1 MPTSDCAAERQ
12 QTIHVSAEHMQELIT
27 DHLMT
32 LGQSLRLPRFS
43 PGHIP
48 LPVLEEH
55 HGPSARTKVVENF
68 IIETASALPEGALV
82 THVDIKGDSD
92 ATLELTILNI
102 RELPD
107 PDVAGLTLDR
117 LTGLEA
123 GAQQGYLKEQVL
135 DYLDNTYRFRPPAR
149 LVERDF
155 MSLARSAQSGEDT
168 PEIAAEIHVSAERR
182 VRLGMMVVELARR
195 YGIDGAGIESQVL
208 GRLMEGVKIN
218 ERPAT
223 ADEIRDLS

>member
-12 QTIHVSAEHMQELIT
+12 QTIHVSAERMQELIT
-27 DHLMT
+27 EHLMT
-32 LGQSLRLPRFS
+32 LGQTLRLPGFS

-55 HGPSARTKVVENF
+55 YGPSARTKVVENL
-68 IIETASALPEGALV
+68 IIEAASALPEGALV
-82 THVDIKGDSD
+82 THVDIKGDAE
-92 ATLELTILNI
+92 ATLQLTVLNI

-117 LTGLEA
+117 LTGLDA
-123 GAQQGYLKEQVL
+123 AAQQGYVKEQIL

-155 MSLARSAQSGEDT
+155 ASLARVATAGDT
-168 PEIAAEIHVSAERR
+168 PEIAAEIHLSAERR

-195 YGIDGAGIESQVL
+195 YSIDGADIESQVL
-208 GRLMEGVKIN
+208 DRLIEGAKIH